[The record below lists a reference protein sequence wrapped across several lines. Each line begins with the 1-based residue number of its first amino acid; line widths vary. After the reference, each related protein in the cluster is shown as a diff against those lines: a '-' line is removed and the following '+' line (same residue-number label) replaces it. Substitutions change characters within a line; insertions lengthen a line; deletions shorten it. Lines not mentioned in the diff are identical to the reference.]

1 MTPNAH
7 SAARAGLKAVILD
20 WAGTAVDFGSF
31 APTAAFIRLF
41 AQQGVAI
48 SAAQARTGMGLMKK
62 DHLRTILALEDVRT
76 KWVAV
81 HRADPDDVA
90 VATMYASFEL
100 QQIESI
106 ADYAEPIPG
115 LLETVAFIHR
125 CGWKIG
131 ATTGYT
137 RPMMAALL
145 PAAQRHGYTPD
156 AWATP
161 TDVPAGRPYP
171 WMCYQLA
178 LQLEVFPLAAM
189 VKVGDTL
196 PDIEEG
202 LNAGM
207 WTVGLSLSGN
217 MLGLTL
223 EEFSALSTAEISAH
237 RAAIV
242 PRFYAAGVH
251 FVVDTIA
258 DLPRVLEDIDARL
271 RRGALP

>member
-1 MTPNAH
+1 MMPNTR
-7 SAARAGLKAVILD
+7 SAANIGLQAVILD
-20 WAGTAVDFGSF
+20 WAGTTVDFGSF

-41 AQQGVAI
+41 AQQGVTI

-62 DHLRTILALEDVRT
+62 DHLRTILALADVRASWHT
-76 KWVAV
+76 V
-81 HRADPDDVA
+81 HQAYPDD
-90 VATMYASFEL
+90 ATIDAMYADFEL
-100 QQIESI
+100 RQIESI
-106 ADYAEPIPG
+106 GDYATPIPG
-115 LLETVAFIHR
+115 LLETVAFIRKH
-125 CGWKIG
+125 GWKIG

-156 AWATP
+156 AWVTP

-171 WMCYQLA
+171 WMCYQQA
-178 LQLEVFPLAAM
+178 IQLETFPLATM

-196 PDIEEG
+196 VDVEEG

-207 WTVGLSLSGN
+207 WTVGVSLSGN
-217 MLGLTL
+217 MLGLTQ
-223 EEFSALSTAEISAH
+223 EEFAALSPADINAH
-237 RAAIV
+237 RSAIV

-251 FVVDTIA
+251 FVIDTIA
-258 DLPRVLEDIDARL
+258 DLPRVLDDIDARL